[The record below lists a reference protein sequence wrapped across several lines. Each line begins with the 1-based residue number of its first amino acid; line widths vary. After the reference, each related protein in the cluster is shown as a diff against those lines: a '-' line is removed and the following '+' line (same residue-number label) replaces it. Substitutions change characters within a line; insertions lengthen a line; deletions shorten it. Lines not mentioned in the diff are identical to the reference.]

1 MTHIP
6 APPIHIEFAGISKA
20 YPNGVQALQDI
31 DLTIRQG
38 EIFGIIGRSGAGKST
53 LLRLFNRL
61 ESADSGEMFI
71 HGESTVRYSTRQL
84 RDLRRRVAM
93 IFQHFNLMATKTVA
107 QNIALPL
114 KMAGIPAGERQ
125 RRGTEMLELVGL
137 SALRDSYP
145 ARLSG
150 GQKQRTGIARALVTQ
165 PEILLCDEATSA
177 LDPENTLSV
186 LTLLKEIN
194 QRLGL
199 TIVLI
204 THEMEVIRTL
214 CDRVSVLE
222 GGRIVE
228 QGEVWRVFGNPQHPV
243 TRAMLGLQHPDRPEA
258 RPSLRDGEQ
267 IVTLRFDGSSGREPN
282 LQHIASLLGGDARLL
297 YSNCER
303 IQGRVIG
310 QLQVRLSGPLAASA
324 LVQDGWV
331 ADSILTHPLQAAE
344 TTAP

>member
-6 APPIHIEFAGISKA
+6 APPTHIEFAGISKA

-61 ESADSGEMFI
+61 ENADSGEMFI

-114 KMAGIPAGERQ
+114 KMAGVPAGERQ
-125 RRGTEMLELVGL
+125 RRVSEMLELVGL

-150 GQKQRTGIARALVTQ
+150 GQKQRTGIA
-165 PEILLCDEATSA
+165 
-177 LDPENTLSV
+177 LS
-186 LTLLKEIN
+186 
-194 QRLGL
+194 
-199 TIVLI
+199 LI
-204 THEMEVIRTL
+204 HISE
-214 CDRVSVLE
+214 
-222 GGRIVE
+222 
-228 QGEVWRVFGNPQHPV
+228 P
-243 TRAMLGLQHPDRPEA
+243 TRH
-258 RPSLRDGEQ
+258 
-267 IVTLRFDGSSGREPN
+267 
-282 LQHIASLLGGDARLL
+282 
-297 YSNCER
+297 
-303 IQGRVIG
+303 
-310 QLQVRLSGPLAASA
+310 
-324 LVQDGWV
+324 
-331 ADSILTHPLQAAE
+331 
-344 TTAP
+344 

>member
-1 MTHIP
+1 VTHIP

-125 RRGTEMLELVGL
+125 RRVTEMLELVGL

-145 ARLSG
+145 PAFPAARNSEPASPGRWSLNR
-150 GQKQRTGIARALVTQ
+150 KFCCAMRQ
-165 PEILLCDEATSA
+165 P
-177 LDPENTLSV
+177 
-186 LTLLKEIN
+186 
-194 QRLGL
+194 RRW
-199 TIVLI
+199 
-204 THEMEVIRTL
+204 IRKTP
-214 CDRVSVLE
+214 CR
-222 GGRIVE
+222 
-228 QGEVWRVFGNPQHPV
+228 
-243 TRAMLGLQHPDRPEA
+243 
-258 RPSLRDGEQ
+258 
-267 IVTLRFDGSSGREPN
+267 
-282 LQHIASLLGGDARLL
+282 
-297 YSNCER
+297 C
-303 IQGRVIG
+303 
-310 QLQVRLSGPLAASA
+310 
-324 LVQDGWV
+324 
-331 ADSILTHPLQAAE
+331 
-344 TTAP
+344 

>member
-71 HGESTVRYSTRQL
+71 HGESTVRYSPRQL

-125 RRGTEMLELVGL
+125 RRVTEMLELVGL

-258 RPSLRDGEQ
+258 GPSLRDGEQ

-282 LQHIASLLGGDARLL
+282 LQHIASLLGATPACCTATA
-297 YSNCER
+297 S
-303 IQGRVIG
+303 V
-310 QLQVRLSGPLAASA
+310 SGAGSSASCRS
-324 LVQDGWV
+324 G
-331 ADSILTHPLQAAE
+331 
-344 TTAP
+344 